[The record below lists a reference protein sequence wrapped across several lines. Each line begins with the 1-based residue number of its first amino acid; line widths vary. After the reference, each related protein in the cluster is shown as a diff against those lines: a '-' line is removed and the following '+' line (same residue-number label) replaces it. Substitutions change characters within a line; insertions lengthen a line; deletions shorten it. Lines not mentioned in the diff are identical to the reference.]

1 MHHNQTGFFDLEQ
14 EDIILQGGQLSLYR
28 NFFSISDSDFYFDR
42 LHKEIK
48 WKQEQII
55 MYGKINPIPRLSA
68 WYGDEGTSYTY
79 SGIAMSPSPWT
90 SLLLEIRQQLND
102 LSGNDFNSLLA
113 NLYRDGNDS
122 VGWHADDEAELGENP
137 TIASLSFGE
146 SRRFLMKQKGNEGE
160 KLSLDLNNGDLLIM
174 KGATQQN
181 WLHQI
186 PRSRKQLGAR
196 INLTFR
202 SITSPFIQE
211 I

>member
-1 MHHNQTGFFDLEQ
+1 
-14 EDIILQGGQLSLYR
+14 
-28 NFFSISDSDFYFDR
+28 
-42 LHKEIK
+42 
-48 WKQEQII
+48 

-79 SGIAMSPSPWT
+79 SGITMSPSPWT
-90 SLLLEIRQQLND
+90 SLLLDIRQQLND

-146 SRRFLMKQKGNEGE
+146 SRRFLMKQKENEGE

-181 WLHQI
+181 WLHQV
-186 PRSRKQLGAR
+186 PRSKKQLGAR

-202 SITSPFIQE
+202 SIAAPFIKE